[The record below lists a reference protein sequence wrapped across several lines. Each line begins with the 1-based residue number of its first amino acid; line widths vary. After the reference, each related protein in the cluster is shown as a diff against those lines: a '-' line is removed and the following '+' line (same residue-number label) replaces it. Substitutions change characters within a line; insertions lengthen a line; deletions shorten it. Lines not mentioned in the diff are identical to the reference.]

1 MIFITKTNALR
12 SGIKLTTQLN
22 NDLKVCGV
30 QVGFLK
36 SSGHFETSSRNFSV
50 FNQNKNV
57 SGFVSHVDTTLNT
70 SLMTKRWV
78 AMQRITKNIQL
89 FTDKPR
95 KIAVDPKTLKVEQDA
110 NGKPMVLIMA
120 WLLSQPKHIKKF
132 AQIYVDQGFDC
143 LLVAADVLK
152 FLASND
158 NYKDLVVHGFSIG
171 GYMWGECLVHMNKDV
186 AQYQNIIDRIRC
198 QIWDS
203 IAEVSEVPIGVSKA
217 IFHDNPKLQQALK
230 TYMLYH
236 LKTFYEP
243 ATQHYIR
250 SSQMFHSTMVRSPTL
265 MFVSKTDPVGSES
278 SNRQVADSL
287 ISMDVDVTWKCFEK
301 SPHVGHYMIYKDEYT
316 QILMNHLEK
325 VKMIKCPSEIRA
337 NVEM

>member
-1 MIFITKTNALR
+1 MATFVAYKRNSGKLLNFAHPFTYVFNVIFI
-12 SGIKLTTQLN
+12 
-22 NDLKVCGV
+22 
-30 QVGFLK
+30 FL
-36 SSGHFETSSRNFSV
+36 F
-50 FNQNKNV
+50 Q
-57 SGFVSHVDTTLNT
+57 
-70 SLMTKRWV
+70 
-78 AMQRITKNIQL
+78 
-89 FTDKPR
+89 
-95 KIAVDPKTLKVEQDA
+95 
-110 NGKPMVLIMA
+110 
-120 WLLSQPKHIKKF
+120 
-132 AQIYVDQGFDC
+132 
-143 LLVAADVLK
+143 LVAADVLK